1 MSQSNRDDNFEE
13 TNLESA
19 EYRERLMRKLN
30 CLIALLEVAMAR
42 VRKSLAGPE
51 PDVDRLSRIRTNL
64 QSTLEVCVRAR
75 TALERREALPK
86 DLPATLADVSKKTT
100 FEGLA
105 ETAGLNP
112 ERAHSH
118 SLPDGADVEMSSGE
132 ERRKFE
138 RLGKISS
145 EEVQSVDFESL
156 SRLLQG
162 F

>member
-1 MSQSNRDDNFEE
+1 MSQSNDEENFEE

-51 PDVDRLSRIRTNL
+51 PDVNRLTRIRTNL

-86 DLPATLADVSKKTT
+86 DLPATLADVSKQTT
-100 FEGLA
+100 FEGMPK
-105 ETAGLNP
+105 EDDSKVV
-112 ERAHSH
+112 RARGRN
-118 SLPDGADVEMSSGE
+118 LPFGAQIEMSSRE
-132 ERRKFE
+132 EHRKFE
-138 RLGKISS
+138 RLGKITSQ
-145 EEVQSVDFESL
+145 ELADVDLEAL
-156 SRLLQG
+156 TRQLQG

>member
-1 MSQSNRDDNFEE
+1 MSESQDDHFDE

-42 VRKSLAGPE
+42 VKKSLDGPE
-51 PDVDRLSRIRTNL
+51 PDVDRLTRIRTNL

-86 DLPATLADVSKKTT
+86 DLPATLADVSKSSAL
-100 FEGLA
+100 EGMPKD
-105 ETAGLNP
+105 AGDLP
-112 ERAHSH
+112 RPLPKRLPTGAH
-118 SLPDGADVEMSSGE
+118 VEMSSRDE
-132 ERRKFE
+132 HRKFE
-138 RLGKISS
+138 RLGRITPR
-145 EEVQSVDFESL
+145 ELAGVDLETL
-156 SRLLQG
+156 TRRLQG

>member
-1 MSQSNRDDNFEE
+1 MSEKHEDENFDE

-51 PDVDRLSRIRTNL
+51 PDTDRLNRIRTNL

-86 DLPATLADVSKKTT
+86 DLPATLADVSKTSSLDGMPADDGT
-100 FEGLA
+100 SF
-105 ETAGLNP
+105 
-112 ERAHSH
+112 RARPRK
-118 SLPDGADVEMSSGE
+118 LPMGSQIEMSSRE
-132 ERRKFE
+132 EHRKFE
-138 RLGKISS
+138 KLGKISAK
-145 EEVQSVDFESL
+145 EVEAVDFEAL
-156 SRLLQG
+156 SRQLQG